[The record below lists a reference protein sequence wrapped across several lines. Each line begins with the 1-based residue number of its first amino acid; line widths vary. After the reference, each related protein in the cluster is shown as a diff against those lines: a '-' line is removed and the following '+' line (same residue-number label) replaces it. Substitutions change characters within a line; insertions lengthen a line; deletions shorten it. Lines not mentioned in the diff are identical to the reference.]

1 MSFKIS
7 YAANDETSFKTLTLK
22 EKIFGSDWDA
32 DRIEE
37 EIKEYV
43 YNDIEN
49 RGISLD
55 EDAVVYKDIE
65 KVVQKIVDHF
75 QNENHY

>member
-32 DRIEE
+32 DRVEE

-55 EDAVVYKDIE
+55 EDAVIYKDIE
-65 KVVQKIVDHF
+65 KVVQKITDHF